1 MVFFRLPVET
11 FVFDDIL
18 IVLFS
23 NLGAGPAGAA
33 AAAAATGTEE
43 AVIAGIDEGIGTLG
57 LFVISLLEDKYG
69 TCVFGSN

>member
-33 AAAAATGTEE
+33 AAATGTEE

-57 LFVISLLEDKYG
+57 LFVISLLEDIYG

>member
-33 AAAAATGTEE
+33 AAAATGTEE

-57 LFVISLLEDKYG
+57 LFVISLLEDIYG
-69 TCVFGSN
+69 TRVFGSN

>member
-33 AAAAATGTEE
+33 AATGTEE

-57 LFVISLLEDKYG
+57 LFVISLLEDIYG

>member
-33 AAAAATGTEE
+33 AAAATGTEV

-57 LFVISLLEDKYG
+57 LFVISLLEDIYG

>member
-33 AAAAATGTEE
+33 AAAATGTEE

-57 LFVISLLEDKYG
+57 LFVISLLEDIYG